1 MKAII
6 TTIILIGLVLLLA
19 VTNPSPEQHSNYLR
33 QEMSEQAKHEGEMTQ
48 AIVLLFGGMAEEVL
62 ANATT
67 RENYLLFSVYS
78 TGMADNDLMVLGI
91 IGNFF
96 VLSDNS

>member
-33 QEMSEQAKHEGEMTQ
+33 QEMSEQAKEESEMTQ
-48 AIVLLFGGMAEEVL
+48 ALVVLFGGVAEEVL

-67 RENYLLFSVYS
+67 RKNYLLFSVYS
-78 TGMADNDLMVLGI
+78 TGMASDELVVLGVL
-91 IGNFF
+91 GNFF
-96 VLSDNS
+96 VLSDDS